1 MELHVTDAAQIASAL
16 ARIEGQLSAVDLKVD
31 SLGLQGATLV
41 ERVGNMKT
49 TQDAHVLETQ
59 TRHDSVTKR
68 VTSLEHT
75 RTSWKASMASVAAGV
90 AFVVSVILIAAK
102 EAFAAMARGG

>member
-1 MELHVTDAAQIASAL
+1 MGLSVTDAAQLASVL
-16 ARIEGQLSAVDLKVD
+16 ARIETQLSAVDVKVD
-31 SLGLQGATLV
+31 ALGLQGATLV

-49 TQDAHVLETQ
+49 AQDAHVAENHTL
-59 TRHDSVTKR
+59 HASVGKR
-68 VTSLEHT
+68 LTSLEHT

-90 AFVVSVILIAAK
+90 AFAVSVILIAAK